1 MKKIGIVTH
10 YYHSLNYGGNLQA
23 YGLSVWLKQRGYDA
37 KQICFDHTNGQSNL
51 MRTEKTS
58 KIKKICA
65 LGVSGV
71 IKRVSNKI
79 FLKLSRSKIEQK
91 RKKRAE
97 AFHFFNSQLIPN
109 TDKVYTKDTIVES
122 LDAFD
127 VFITGS
133 DQVWNLQW
141 YNSIFFL
148 DFVPSTK
155 TKISYAASIAQKA
168 LNEKQKEV
176 FRNSLKDYKAVS
188 VRESSA
194 VELIRDCSPS
204 VPQLVVDPTLLLA
217 KEDWDKVSSNR
228 LIDEKYILCYFLG
241 ENKAERKLAT
251 RFAKQNNL
259 KIVFIPMLYASAP
272 MTDKG
277 FGDVAMESVSP
288 QDFLSLIKHAEYV
301 FTDSFHAVVFSNIYQ
316 KQYFVF
322 NRSKNGEMSS
332 RIVDITELFH
342 QEDRFC
348 AGKERE
354 TIQYITSL
362 SNIDYTKANEDFEK
376 IKRESIEFLEKNLK
390 D

>member
-23 YGLSVWLKQRGYDA
+23 YALSVWLKQRGYDA
-37 KQICFDHTNGQSNL
+37 KQIGFDYTKGNSNL
-51 MRTEKTS
+51 MHTGKTS
-58 KIKKICA
+58 KIKKIRE
-65 LGVSGV
+65 LGVSG
-71 IKRVSNKI
+71 ILKRISNKI
-79 FLKLSRSKIEQK
+79 LLKLMEPKIEQK

-97 AFHFFNSQLIPN
+97 AFRFFNSELIPN
-109 TDKVYTKDTIVES
+109 TDKVYTMDTIAES

-176 FRNSLKDYKAVS
+176 FRNSLKGYKAIS
-188 VRESSA
+188 VREGSA
-194 VELIRDCSPS
+194 VDLIKDCSPS

-277 FGDVAMESVSP
+277 FGDVAMESASP

-322 NRSKNGEMSS
+322 NRSKKGEMSS

-342 QEDRFC
+342 QKDRFC
-348 AGKERE
+348 AGKEKE
-354 TIQYITSL
+354 NMQYITSL
-362 SNIDYTKANEDFEK
+362 PDIDYTKDNEDFEK
-376 IKRESIEFLEKNLK
+376 IKQESIAFLEKNLK